1 MMPINVIYRRLA
13 VALIVIALPGT
24 ARAAEVRDL
33 IQECAYC
40 HGDAGIAK
48 DMDVPHLAGQQRE
61 YLYKQLVAF
70 RIGKRA
76 HKEMRTMS
84 RQMTEAEM
92 RAIADYYAALPPR

>member
-1 MMPINVIYRRLA
+1 MRRLA
-13 VALIVIALPGT
+13 AALVTALAVLPA

-33 IQECAYC
+33 IRECAYC

-61 YLYKQLVAF
+61 YLYKQLQAF
-70 RIGKRA
+70 RSGKRA

-84 RQMTEAEM
+84 RQMTDAETRM
-92 RAIADYYAALPPR
+92 IADYYASLPPR